1 MGQHQGRTPAAGNH
15 VGHGVGLAGAGH
27 AQQGL
32 EHQTVVDA
40 LHQLADRLRL
50 VAARLERLMEP
61 ERAPVEKHYAPAV
74 GLIGHDKISNSSQSV
89 KSGPSFGQPRIIAQR
104 QAQSAP
110 HPSPLLET
118 P

>member
-1 MGQHQGRTPAAGNH
+1 MLVLALLGCTRENPAFEGGDELLDARP
-15 VGHGVGLAGAGH
+15 
-27 AQQGL
+27 QQ
-32 EHQTVVDA
+32 
-40 LHQLADRLRL
+40 ADRLRL
-50 VAARLERLMEP
+50 VAAGLERLMEP